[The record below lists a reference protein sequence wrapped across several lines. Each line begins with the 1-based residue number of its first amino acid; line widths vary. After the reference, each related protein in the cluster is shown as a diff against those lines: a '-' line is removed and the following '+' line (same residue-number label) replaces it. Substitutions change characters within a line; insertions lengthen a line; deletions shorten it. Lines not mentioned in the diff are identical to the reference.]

1 VAAASL
7 RGQLA
12 RSMGKRSGARQCNV
26 VENGEVEVSFIGPK
40 RQWRGEET
48 VAGTV
53 GIKSFGFEVVKEVGE
68 VGWHHFGWGNEG
80 SDSTLQFRSI
90 RVQEGG
96 RGWHATR
103 RCDRMGD
110 SGLGVL
116 MKETVG
122 NLGRYRAKKARV
134 ARCAS
139 RSKKKKR

>member
-1 VAAASL
+1 L
-7 RGQLA
+7 L
-12 RSMGKRSGARQCNV
+12 GAR
-26 VENGEVEVSFIGPK
+26 ESEVELGNTM
-40 RQWRGEET
+40 RWRGEET
-48 VAGTV
+48 IAGTV

-90 RVQEGG
+90 RVREGG

-103 RCDRMGD
+103 RCDRMGGG
-110 SGLGVL
+110 GLGVL

-122 NLGRYRAKKARV
+122 NLGRYWVKKGRV